1 MAASLGK
8 VLVIG
13 ATGQTGSKMICE
25 LLDADQ
31 PRASKVVAYGNT
43 RMPAYGGRNAALFT
57 AMQAPMEKLA
67 GERGEELHGFDAIF
81 IHVGT
86 QRRKAGLDGQI
97 KLEYDDT
104 LAVAKHAR
112 QGGCRDCHIVSS
124 MGASSNG
131 SFTYMKTK
139 GRIEEALRTVG
150 FERLVIYRP
159 AMLYGGDRDTF
170 FKRVLFNVVGS
181 GKIDVAQVARA
192 MRVVALRPPSQPVEV
207 LENKELLLLAK
218 G

>member
-57 AMQAPMEKLA
+57 AMQARTPHGTSGSSMTSNTTDAQQLRRLRTVASLLPRGSLSSAKRPQAPMEKLA

-86 QRRKAGLDGQI
+86 QR
-97 KLEYDDT
+97 
-104 LAVAKHAR
+104 
-112 QGGCRDCHIVSS
+112 
-124 MGASSNG
+124 
-131 SFTYMKTK
+131 
-139 GRIEEALRTVG
+139 
-150 FERLVIYRP
+150 
-159 AMLYGGDRDTF
+159 
-170 FKRVLFNVVGS
+170 
-181 GKIDVAQVARA
+181 
-192 MRVVALRPPSQPVEV
+192 
-207 LENKELLLLAK
+207 
-218 G
+218 